1 MTALDIIVFILVA
14 GGAFFGWRRGFVHE
28 LLSVAAW
35 IVGVMAVKA
44 FHTPVANALD
54 TSVGTQTGAAALAFA
69 LTFGLSFIAFK
80 LLAARLGGA
89 TRNSVVGPIDR
100 LLGGGFGLLK
110 GLIAATL
117 IFLVAN
123 LVSDTGYGS
132 ASERPEWLTA
142 SRTYPLLNATSGAL
156 VDFVDRRRNAP
167 TPSDEALNNRSR

>member
-1 MTALDIIVFILVA
+1 MTALDIIVLVLVA

-44 FHTPVANALD
+44 FHTPVAAALT
-54 TSVGTQTGAAALAFA
+54 TSVGTQAGAAALAFA
-69 LTFGLSFIAFK
+69 LTFGLSFIIFK

-89 TRNSVVGPIDR
+89 ARSSRVGPIDR
-100 LLGGGFGLLK
+100 LLGAGFGLLK

-123 LVSDTGYGS
+123 LVSDTGFGS
-132 ASERPEWLTA
+132 AARPEWLTA

-167 TPSDEALNNRSR
+167 PPSDEALNSRSS